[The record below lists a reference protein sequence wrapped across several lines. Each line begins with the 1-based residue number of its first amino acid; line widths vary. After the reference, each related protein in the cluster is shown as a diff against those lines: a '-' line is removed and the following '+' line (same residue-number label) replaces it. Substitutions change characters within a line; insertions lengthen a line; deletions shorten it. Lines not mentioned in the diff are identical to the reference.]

1 MTNQNSTIDSPSSRT
16 DIPQATPGVMLS
28 SAREAAGISDKE
40 IADQLRIPLLRL
52 QALEADQYENLS
64 AETFVLGYIRAYA
77 RAVNLEADVVIDA
90 YYQYLGQLHKTTER
104 ITHSAESGD
113 ETAEATSNFWQK
125 PSVWIGGLLLAWLIL
140 FNLFSGDSQ
149 PPQTLLEEK
158 PVIEASVLD
167 AEVIEPSVETVV
179 EGAVTEKAVEI
190 ISEVGDV
197 EGSGRTTEGSD
208 GTAEG
213 SARIAEGSSA
223 VVQEAE
229 ATEQVESESAIDTST
244 GSVAGNL
251 DVLVLSFSGECWLEV
266 TDSRGDVLNADLQQD
281 GDRVVLEGI
290 APFDIMLGNV
300 RAVDVTL
307 NDEVVDLKPRGFR
320 KTLRTQIGAP

>member
-28 SAREAAGISDKE
+28 TAREAAGISDRE

-77 RAVNLEADVVIDA
+77 RAVDLDADMVIDA

-104 ITHSAESGD
+104 ITKPAESGG
-113 ETAEATSNFWQK
+113 EAAEVTSNFWQK
-125 PSVWIGGLLLAWLIL
+125 PSVWIGGLLLTWLVL
-140 FNLFSGDSQ
+140 FNLFSGDSKS
-149 PPQTLLEEK
+149 PQTLLEEK
-158 PVIEASVLD
+158 PALEASVSE
-167 AEVIEPSVETVV
+167 AEVIKSSVGTVA
-179 EGAVTEKAVEI
+179 EDAVTVKAVEVV
-190 ISEVGDV
+190 SEVGGV
-197 EGSGRTTEGSD
+197 EASGRTAEDSSD
-208 GTAEG
+208 A
-213 SARIAEGSSA
+213 
-223 VVQEAE
+223 VQESVV
-229 ATEQVESESAIDTST
+229 TEQVEPESAYKASAGGAA
-244 GSVAGNL
+244 GSL

-300 RAVDVTL
+300 RAVDVIL
-307 NDEVVDLKPRGFR
+307 NDEAVDLKPRGFR
-320 KTLRTQIGAP
+320 KTLRTQISAP

>member
-16 DIPQATPGVMLS
+16 DIPQVTPGVMLS

-77 RAVNLEADVVIDA
+77 RAVNLEADMVIDA

-104 ITHSAESGD
+104 ITNPAESGD
-113 ETAEATSNFWQK
+113 ETTEVTSNFWQK
-125 PSVWIGGLLLAWLIL
+125 PSVWIGGLLLAWLVL

-149 PPQTLLEEK
+149 SPQTLLEEK
-158 PVIEASVLD
+158 SAVKASVSD
-167 AEVIEPSVETVV
+167 TVVIGPSVETVT
-179 EGAVTEKAVEI
+179 EGAVTEKAVDI
-190 ISEVGDV
+190 VSEVERV
-197 EGSGRTTEGSD
+197 EGSD
-208 GTAEG
+208 
-213 SARIAEGSSA
+213 RIAEGSGHIAEGSNA
-223 VVQEAE
+223 AVQESEVPELVETESTIE
-229 ATEQVESESAIDTST
+229 ASSGGA
-244 GSVAGNL
+244 AGNL

-320 KTLRTQIGAP
+320 KTLRTQIGTP

>member
-77 RAVNLEADVVIDA
+77 RAVNLEADMVIDA

-104 ITHSAESGD
+104 ITNPAESGG
-113 ETAEATSNFWQK
+113 ETAEVASNFWQK
-125 PSVWIGGLLLAWLIL
+125 PSVWIGGLLLAWLVL

-149 PPQTLLEEK
+149 SPQTLLEEK
-158 PVIEASVLD
+158 SAVKASVSD
-167 AEVIEPSVETVV
+167 TVVIGPSVETVT
-179 EGAVTEKAVEI
+179 EGAVTEKAVDI
-190 ISEVGDV
+190 VSEVERV
-197 EGSGRTTEGSD
+197 EGSD
-208 GTAEG
+208 
-213 SARIAEGSSA
+213 RIAEGSDHIAEGSNA
-223 VVQEAE
+223 AVQESEVPELVETESTIE
-229 ATEQVESESAIDTST
+229 ASSGGA
-244 GSVAGNL
+244 AGNL